1 MAISDYK
8 LKTFQFQPTTQLVFA
23 NYKPIKYD
31 QQARLNAYKEQ
42 YALKKEADNKDIGY
56 SSSIREFRDTLHP
69 SEWKAFDDKVK
80 LAQEEAA
87 YEYSRGNYDVAE
99 NILKNGVHD
108 LLNDRELQ
116 NKQNAYAAFLK
127 EQQAIKSGNYN
138 NYTKRRWDAVNQYYD
153 DGTGTWT
160 AKNFI
165 PTKDIPITDIL
176 NAVVGAT
183 PTRHESVSNQST
195 TNSHT
200 FYDSKGNIITDENG
214 NPITDPTDVRVI
226 QVNGTPY
233 KPEYLFQNQL
243 GLNNKVSGQFSSTN
257 TSGQRTD
264 AYTAKRAEDIMNVFK
279 DMLKD
284 ENISGS
290 IRQQYDNMLWL
301 FDEANSI
308 LSDPNATKEQ
318 KRQASA
324 DLEVATEVL
333 TDADGFIHY
342 EEDGYKNW
350 ALKQAEQY
358 AKDAQYRHTTLSTA
372 SSEITSYDGLL
383 NAKQTNTDAVAANK
397 RYNNYGT
404 AQTQSTSIVRNILA
418 IFGGGYKAEDDA
430 VNFQ

>member
-1 MAISDYK
+1 MAIPDYT
-8 LKTFQFQPTTQLVFA
+8 LKTFQFHPTTQLIFA
-23 NYKPIKYD
+23 DYKPIKYD
-31 QQARLNAYKEQ
+31 QKGRLEAYKAQDVLEEK
-42 YALKKEADNKDIGY
+42 ASAKDIGY
-56 SSSIREFRDTLHP
+56 SGSVREFRDTLHP

-80 LAQEEAA
+80 LTQDEAA
-87 YEYSRGNYDVAE
+87 YEYSRGNFDIAE
-99 NILKNGVHD
+99 NILQNGVHD
-108 LLNDRELQ
+108 LLNNRELQ
-116 NKQNAYAAFLK
+116 NKQNAYASFLK
-127 EQQAIKSGNYN
+127 EQQAIKNGNYS

-183 PTRHESVSNQST
+183 PTRHETVSNQST

-214 NPITDPTDVRVI
+214 NPITDPTDIRVR
-226 QVNGTPY
+226 QVNGVPY
-233 KPEYLFQNQL
+233 KPEYFNQEQV
-243 GLNNKVSGQFSSTN
+243 GLNTKVSGQFSSTS

-290 IRQQYDNMLWL
+290 IKQQYDNMRWL
-301 FDEANSI
+301 YDEANSI
-308 LSDPNATKEQ
+308 LNNPDATEEQ
-318 KRQASA
+318 KRQART
-324 DLEVATEVL
+324 DLEIATEAL
-333 TDADGFIHY
+333 TDADGFVHY
-342 EEDGYKNW
+342 EENGYKNW

-358 AKDAQYRHTTLSTA
+358 AKDAQYRHTTLSTT

-383 NAKQTNTDAVAANK
+383 NAKQANTNSVAADK
-397 RYNNYGT
+397 KYNNYGN
-404 AQTQSTSIVRNILA
+404 AQTQSTSIVRNIMKV
-418 IFGGGYKAEDDA
+418 FGGGYKAEDDA
-430 VNFQ
+430 VNF